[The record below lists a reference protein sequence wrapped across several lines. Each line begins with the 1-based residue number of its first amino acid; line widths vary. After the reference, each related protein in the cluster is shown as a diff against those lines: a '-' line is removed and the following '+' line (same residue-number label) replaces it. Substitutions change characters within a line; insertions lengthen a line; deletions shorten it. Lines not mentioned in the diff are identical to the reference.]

1 MPLNGTLQFKNLVEY
16 CKEIDTFIT
25 GKIPVINMF
34 DFLTDIWPQ
43 TTSVITSLYLVTTI
57 FIAVLIVLENR
68 TPVKTISW
76 ILVLVLIPIGGIVVY
91 LFFGQEYRK
100 QKMFSRKGLHDLE
113 QLRKLTT
120 EQLKV
125 LHQYKFSQSLHSK
138 KHLMNLLLNNS
149 NSILTNDNEVKLLIN
164 GSEKF
169 SELFSEIEKA
179 RHHVHLEYYIIDD
192 DETGNYLRE
201 LLIRKAG
208 EGVEVRIIYD
218 DVGSWELKRKF
229 IRPMQEA
236 GIKIDCF
243 MKVRFPSLTSR
254 VNYRNHRKIVV
265 IDGQVAFTG
274 GINIADRYLKGIPG
288 IGPWR
293 DTHLKLTGG
302 AATALQIIFMADWYF
317 VSKEVLKGDQYFKP
331 FKAGEGKVVQICASG
346 PDSDWES
353 IHQAYF
359 SAIATATSYVYIAS
373 PYLLPTVD
381 LLAAIKIAALSGI
394 DVRILLP
401 DKSDAHIPKWGTESY
416 IEELLEA
423 GVKIYF
429 YKAGFT
435 HSKIIIADGVFS
447 TVGTANVDF
456 RSLETNFEVNAMIYD
471 EEMAAKLTRNFMDD
485 LSHSWQVS
493 AEEWERRPWYRKA
506 KESFA
511 RIFSPLL

>member
-1 MPLNGTLQFKNLVEY
+1 
-16 CKEIDTFIT
+16 
-25 GKIPVINMF
+25 MF
-34 DFLTDIWPQ
+34 DFLADIWPQ
-43 TTSVITSLYLVTTI
+43 TTSIITPVYIITTI
-57 FIAVLIVLENR
+57 FIAILIVLENR
-68 TPVKTISW
+68 SPVKTISW
-76 ILVLVLIPIGGIVVY
+76 VLVLVLIPLGGIIVY

-100 QKMFSRKGLHDLE
+100 RKMFSRKGLHDLE

-120 EQLKV
+120 EQMKI
-125 LHQYKFSQSLHSK
+125 LHQYKFGESLHRK

-149 NSILTNDNEVKLLIN
+149 NSILTNDNEVKILKN

-169 SELFSEIEKA
+169 AELFSEIEKA
-179 RHHVHLEYYIIDD
+179 RHHIHIEYYIIED

-201 LLIRKAG
+201 LLIRKAR
-208 EGVEVRIIYD
+208 EGVEVRLIYD

-229 IRPMQEA
+229 IRSMKNE

-265 IDGQVAFTG
+265 IDGLVAFTG

-317 VSKEVLKGDQYFKP
+317 VSKEILQGAPYFKP
-331 FKAGEGKVVQICASG
+331 FKTGKGKVVQICASG

-359 SAIATATSYVYIAS
+359 SAIATATSYVYIAT

-381 LLAAIKIAALSGI
+381 LLSAIKIAALSGI

-401 DKSDAHIPKWGTESY
+401 DKSDAHIAKWGTESY
-416 IEELLEA
+416 IKELLEA
-423 GVKIYF
+423 GVKVYF
-429 YKAGFT
+429 FMAGFT
-435 HSKIIIADGVFS
+435 HSKVIIADGVFS
-447 TVGTANVDF
+447 SVGTANVDF
-456 RSLETNFEVNAMIYD
+456 RSLETNFEVNAMVYD
-471 EEMAAKLTRNFMDD
+471 EKVARKLTRYFLND
-485 LSHSWQVS
+485 LAHSWQVLP
-493 AEEWERRPWYRKA
+493 EEWEKRPWLQKVR
-506 KESFA
+506 ESFA